1 MTINSAAMLKGD
13 SLIAKSEKADCVV
26 YATASAFDLT
36 YDEAHQVAREKFN
49 RKDRRGTQTFSL
61 LKGLRKEQEEV
72 KAINTYTVRGRQ
84 IERKA
89 KVYSFAEANP
99 QGTYFILV
107 SRHALVIKDGVV
119 YDNRGEKSKHSR
131 IKWAFKIINKNK

>member
-1 MTINSAAMLKGD
+1 MTINSATALMSD
-13 SLIAKSEKADCVV
+13 SLIAKGETNDCVV

-36 YDEAHQVAREKFN
+36 YDQAHQVVREKYG
-49 RKDRRGTQTFSL
+49 RKDRKGTQTFSL

-84 IERKA
+84 IDRQA

-119 YDNRGEKSKHSR
+119 YDNKNNGSKHSR
-131 IKWAFKIINKNK
+131 IKWAFKIK

>member
-1 MTINSAAMLKGD
+1 MTINSATALMSD
-13 SLIAKSEKADCVV
+13 SLIAKGETNDCVV

-36 YDEAHQVAREKFN
+36 YDQAHQVVREKYG
-49 RKDRRGTQTFSL
+49 RKDRKGTQTFSL
-61 LKGLRKEQEEV
+61 LKGLRKEHQEV
-72 KAINTYTVRGRQ
+72 KAINTYTVGGRQ
-84 IERKA
+84 IDRKA

-119 YDNRGEKSKHSR
+119 YDNKNNGSKHSR
-131 IKWAFKIINKNK
+131 IKWAFKIK